1 MLSVIHRNAAGLV
14 VRDTFTTA
22 DLARLE
28 VDPLGPLVVLRDAQ
42 GAPVTSFAARNVVRV
57 QAIKAVEPQRVQQ

>member
-42 GAPVTSFAARNVVRV
+42 GRAVSSISAPDVVRV
-57 QAIKAVEPQRVQQ
+57 ECPQEAAHA

>member
-42 GAPVTSFAARNVVRV
+42 GGPVTSFAARNVVRV
-57 QAIKAVEPQRVQQ
+57 VDAQGLPLTQ